1 MSPGAPVPASGAE
14 ELREVADGLRAASSE
29 LRRLPDEVR
38 GPGAGPSWVGLAALE
53 QAARAEATARLLAA
67 LADPLEHIAGVLRGV
82 ADATDDARQE
92 TARWQHRAD
101 QAVEELARLRAAVPT
116 AEPAVQGLVASR
128 IEQLELEVVRAAERV
143 RRTEE
148 ELETVRLVASR
159 ALREAVSPLRALLE
173 QVVTLGLAGHKLVK
187 AHRPVRRAVVAA
199 AGLTT
204 VARASWARDAAAR
217 AAARARLRDAPRRW
231 AQLRQQPS
239 PGRLVPPPLRGPVA
253 LLGRL
258 SPAWT
263 WFGALSDLV
272 DGGGRTGWRAGATR
286 AVAAGAVLGV
296 PALALATVLPPVGLA
311 GMVAVGAYTA
321 WTTGSWLY
329 DHREAIGRA
338 AGATWSRARS
348 GGARAGR
355 WVQRAGGD
363 AVRRAR
369 DRARRGLQRLAQTR
383 RLVGAGATRVATVT
397 GRWALELRRTVG
409 AGLPDPPA
417 GRGGAV
423 PAPSPGGSW

>member
-1 MSPGAPVPASGAE
+1 MGA
-14 ELREVADGLRAASSE
+14 AA
-29 LRRLPDEVR
+29 
-38 GPGAGPSWVGLAALE
+38 A
-53 QAARAEATARLLAA
+53 AA
-67 LADPLEHIAGVLRGV
+67 LARQAGP
-82 ADATDDARQE
+82 AT
-92 TARWQHRAD
+92 
-101 QAVEELARLRAAVPT
+101 
-116 AEPAVQGLVASR
+116 
-128 IEQLELEVVRAAERV
+128 
-143 RRTEE
+143 
-148 ELETVRLVASR
+148 
-159 ALREAVSPLRALLE
+159 
-173 QVVTLGLAGHKLVK
+173 
-187 AHRPVRRAVVAA
+187 
-199 AGLTT
+199 
-204 VARASWARDAAAR
+204 
-217 AAARARLRDAPRRW
+217 
-231 AQLRQQPS
+231 
-239 PGRLVPPPLRGPVA
+239 LRGPVA

-363 AVRRAR
+363 AARRAR

-383 RLVGAGATRVATVT
+383 RLVGAGATRVGTVT

-423 PAPSPGGSW
+423 PTPSPGGSW